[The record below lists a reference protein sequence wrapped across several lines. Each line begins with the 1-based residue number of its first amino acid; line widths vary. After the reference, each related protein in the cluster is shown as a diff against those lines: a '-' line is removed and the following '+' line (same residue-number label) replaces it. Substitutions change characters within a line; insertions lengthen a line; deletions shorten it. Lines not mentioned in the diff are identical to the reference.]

1 MPIMLYLSNIL
12 ILVLIISCR
21 LASPC
26 DPNIVLILKL
36 ILSRSVDA
44 DTGITLT
51 AIPACNVL
59 AIAMCNVLAMYL
71 QLQCAMCLQCA
82 CYVLAMCLL
91 CACYVLAMCNMLAMC
106 HLCAMCNMQSL
117 LAMCIYRRLDWQRT
131 CATVLPLTYGWEGV

>member
-1 MPIMLYLSNIL
+1 MLYLSKIL

-21 LASPC
+21 LATPC
-26 DPNIVLILKL
+26 DSNIDLKL

-51 AIPACNVL
+51 AIPACYVL
-59 AIAMCNVLAMYL
+59 AIAMCN
-71 QLQCAMCLQCA
+71 
-82 CYVLAMCLL
+82 VLAMCLL

-131 CATVLPLTYGWEGV
+131 CATVLPLTCGWDGGVDDHHHHHLYLQATVWSVWWCR